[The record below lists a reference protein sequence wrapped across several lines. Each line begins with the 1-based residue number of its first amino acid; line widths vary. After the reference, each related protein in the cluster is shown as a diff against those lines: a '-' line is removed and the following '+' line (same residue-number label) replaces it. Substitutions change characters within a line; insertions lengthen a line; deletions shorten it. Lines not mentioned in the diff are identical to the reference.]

1 MSEFLSMGGHGPYVW
16 SAYGVTLVV
25 MVYNA
30 WAAYRQQANALDR
43 LQQAE
48 PEQEKRAKP
57 TVRQIG

>member
-1 MSEFLSMGGHGPYVW
+1 MSEFLDMGGHGPYVW

-30 WAAYRQQANALDR
+30 WAACRHQANALAR

-48 PEQEKRAKP
+48 AEQEPRAKP

>member
-1 MSEFLSMGGHGPYVW
+1 MNGILGMGGHGPYVW

-30 WAAYRQQANALDR
+30 WAAYRHQANALAR

-48 PEQEKRAKP
+48 AEQETRAKP

>member
-1 MSEFLSMGGHGPYVW
+1 MSEFLAMGGHGPYVW

-30 WAAYRQQANALDR
+30 WAAYRHQANALNR
-43 LQQAE
+43 LQHTEA
-48 PEQEKRAKP
+48 EQEIRAKP

>member
-1 MSEFLSMGGHGPYVW
+1 MSEFLDMGGHGPYVW

-30 WAAYRQQANALDR
+30 WAAYRHQTNALAR
-43 LQQAE
+43 LQQADT
-48 PEQEKRAKP
+48 EQETRAKP

>member
-1 MSEFLSMGGHGPYVW
+1 MNEILSMGGHGPYVW

-30 WAAYRQQANALDR
+30 WAAYRHQANALAR
-43 LQQAE
+43 LQQAGA
-48 PEQEKRAKP
+48 EQETRAKP

>member
-1 MSEFLSMGGHGPYVW
+1 MNEILGMGGHGPYVW

-30 WAAYRQQANALDR
+30 WAAYRHQANALAR
-43 LQQAE
+43 LQPAE
-48 PEQEKRAKP
+48 AEQETRAKP